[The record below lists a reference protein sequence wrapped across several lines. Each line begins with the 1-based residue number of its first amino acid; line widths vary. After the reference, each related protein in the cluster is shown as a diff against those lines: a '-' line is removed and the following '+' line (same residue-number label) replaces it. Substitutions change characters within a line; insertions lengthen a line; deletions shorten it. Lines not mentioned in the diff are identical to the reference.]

1 MTTLTENESI
11 AASGRGTTL
20 TPRRKGRVSGRTL
33 GRAAILIVAT
43 ILTLGPVVWT
53 VLTSMR
59 SPTESLGAGGSI
71 FSGGLDFSSYA
82 DVFKQVNMWL
92 LIWNSVLVTGII
104 AVGQMFTAALAGYVF
119 ARIEFKGR
127 SLLFSVVLAT
137 MMVPMQVTIVPVFM
151 LIRGMGLSDTLLALI
166 LPAIP
171 TAFGTFLMR
180 QFFMGL
186 PGELAEAA
194 AIDGASPLRTFRSVY
209 LPLAWSGLAIVGILA
224 FNFHWNEFFRPLIL
238 TISEENFTLP
248 LGLVSL
254 QGNMGTGSVATV
266 LAGVVLSMIPALV
279 VFLFG
284 QRYLREGLTA
294 GINK

>member
-1 MTTLTENESI
+1 MTTSTF
-11 AASGRGTTL
+11 AGKGTATQPASA
-20 TPRRKGRVSGRTL
+20 PRRRRPISGRTA
-33 GRAAILIVAT
+33 GRAAALIAAT
-43 ILTLGPVVWT
+43 FLTLGPVVWT

-59 SPTESLGAGGSI
+59 PPSESLGSGGSVL
-71 FSGGLDFSSYA
+71 SGGLDFSSYGE
-82 DVFKQVNMWL
+82 VFRQVNMWL
-92 LIWNSVLVTGII
+92 LIWNSALVTGLVAI
-104 AVGQMFTAALAGYVF
+104 GQMASAALAGYVF
-119 ARIEFKGR
+119 ARIDFKGR
-127 SLLFSVVLAT
+127 GILFTILLAT
-137 MMVPMQVTIVPVFM
+137 MMVPLQVTIVPVFM

-180 QFFMGL
+180 QYFLGL

-194 AIDGASPLRTFRSVY
+194 AIDGASPFRTFRSVY
-209 LPLAWSGLAIVGILA
+209 VPLAWPGLAIVGILA
-224 FNFHWNEFFRPLIL
+224 FNYHWNEFFRPLIM
-238 TISEENFTLP
+238 TISEQNFTLP

-266 LAGVVLSMIPALV
+266 LAGVVISMIPALL

-294 GINK
+294 GANK

>member
-1 MTTLTENESI
+1 MTTTTF
-11 AASGRGTTL
+11 GGTGTTSAP
-20 TPRRKGRVSGRTL
+20 TSAPRRRRPVSGRTA
-33 GRAAILIVAT
+33 GRAAALIAAT
-43 ILTLGPVVWT
+43 FLTLGPVVWT

-59 SPTESLGAGGSI
+59 PPSESLGSGGSV

-82 DVFKQVNMWL
+82 AVFRQVNMWL
-92 LIWNSVLVTGII
+92 LIWNSALVTGLVAI
-104 AVGQMFTAALAGYVF
+104 GQMTSAALAGYVF
-119 ARIEFKGR
+119 ARVDFKGR
-127 SLLFSVVLAT
+127 GIMFTILLAT
-137 MMVPMQVTIVPVFM
+137 MMVPLQVTIVPVFM

-180 QFFMGL
+180 QYFLGL

-194 AIDGASPLRTFRSVY
+194 AIDGASPFRIFRSVY
-209 LPLAWSGLAIVGILA
+209 VPLAWPGLAIVGILA
-224 FNFHWNEFFRPLIL
+224 FNYHWNEFFRPLIM
-238 TISEENFTLP
+238 TISEQNFTLP

-266 LAGVVLSMIPALV
+266 LAGVVISMIPALL

-284 QRYLREGLTA
+284 QRHLREGLTA
-294 GINK
+294 GANK

>member
-1 MTTLTENESI
+1 MTTIEIKETRQGS
-11 AASGRGTTL
+11 
-20 TPRRKGRVSGRTL
+20 TPSSPHRIKRLSARTV
-33 GRAAILIVAT
+33 GRAVILIVAT
-43 ILTLGPVVWT
+43 FVTLGPVVWT

-59 SPTESLGAGGSI
+59 PPAESLGSGGSI
-71 FSGGLDFSSYA
+71 FSGGLDLSSYI
-82 DVFKQVNMWL
+82 DVFKQVDMWL
-92 LIWNSVLVTGII
+92 LIWNSALVTGII
-104 AVGQMFTAALAGYVF
+104 AVGQMLTAALAGYVF
-119 ARIEFKGR
+119 ARIDFKGR
-127 SLLFSVVLAT
+127 GIIFSVVLGT

-180 QFFMGL
+180 QFFMNL

-209 LPLAWSGLAIVGILA
+209 LPLAWPGLAIVGILA
-224 FNFHWNEFFRPLIL
+224 FNFHWNEFFRPLIM
-238 TISEENFTLP
+238 TISEQNFTMP

-294 GINK
+294 GVNK

>member
-1 MTTLTENESI
+1 MTTIEIKETR
-11 AASGRGTTL
+11 RGSTPSS
-20 TPRRKGRVSGRTL
+20 PRRIKRLSARTA
-33 GRAAILIVAT
+33 GRAVILIVAT
-43 ILTLGPVVWT
+43 FVTLGPVVWT

-59 SPTESLGAGGSI
+59 PPTESLGSGGSV
-71 FSGGLDFSSYA
+71 FSGGFDLSSYI
-82 DVFKQVNMWL
+82 DVFKQVDMWL
-92 LIWNSVLVTGII
+92 LIWNSALVTGII
-104 AVGQMFTAALAGYVF
+104 AVGQMLTAALAGYVF
-119 ARIEFKGR
+119 ARIDFKGR
-127 SLLFSVVLAT
+127 GIIFSVVLGT

-180 QFFMGL
+180 QFFMNL

-209 LPLAWSGLAIVGILA
+209 LPLAWPGLAIVGILA
-224 FNFHWNEFFRPLIL
+224 FNFHWNEFFRPLIM
-238 TISEENFTLP
+238 TISEQNFTMP

-294 GINK
+294 GVNK